1 MDCESYLKT
10 MDMNLDWN
18 KLGFNVHKTNAVM
31 VTRFVDGAW
40 TPMEADTSFTM
51 SLNPYALVMHYAVAC
66 FEGLKAFRQKD
77 GRVVMFRPD
86 ENAARLRRSAAYLG
100 LPEPPVELFI
110 QLCEECVRRNLDF
123 LPPYGYGASMYLR
136 PILMSVHPQ
145 IGLSP
150 HPEVVFAVMGTPVGT
165 YHGSTLKAFS
175 AVIPGN
181 YDRAAPKGSGSYKLA
196 GNYAPTFR
204 PYNIAHAQGYGEML
218 FLNSGTR
225 EFIDEFGSSNF
236 FAIKDGTYITPLSD
250 SVLPSIT
257 NKSLQVVATDLGLKV
272 EKRHIPLAELA
283 ECQEVGACG
292 TAVVL
297 TPISRI
303 DVKPVLEEA
312 AVTAS
317 FRFCE
322 DGAVGPMC
330 TKLYRHLTGIQFGE
344 VEDTHGWCHPVC

>member
-1 MDCESYLKT
+1 
-10 MDMNLDWN
+10 
-18 KLGFNVHKTNAVM
+18 
-31 VTRFVDGAW
+31 
-40 TPMEADTSFTM
+40 
-51 SLNPYALVMHYAVAC
+51 
-66 FEGLKAFRQKD
+66 
-77 GRVVMFRPD
+77 
-86 ENAARLRRSAAYLG
+86 
-100 LPEPPVELFI
+100 
-110 QLCEECVRRNLDF
+110 
-123 LPPYGYGASMYLR
+123 
-136 PILMSVHPQ
+136 
-145 IGLSP
+145 
-150 HPEVVFAVMGTPVGT
+150 
-165 YHGSTLKAFS
+165 
-175 AVIPGN
+175 
-181 YDRAAPKGSGSYKLA
+181 
-196 GNYAPTFR
+196 
-204 PYNIAHAQGYGEML
+204 NIAHAQGYGEML

-236 FAIKDGTYITPLSD
+236 FAIKDETYITPLSD

-257 NKSLQVVATDLGLKV
+257 NKSLQVAATDLGLKV

-317 FRFCE
+317 YRFCE

>member
-1 MDCESYLKT
+1 
-10 MDMNLDWN
+10 MNLDWN
-18 KLGFNVHKTNAVM
+18 NLGFNVHQTNAVM

-40 TPMEADTSFTM
+40 TPMEADTSFTL

-236 FAIKDGTYITPLSD
+236 FAIKDGAYITPLSD

-257 NKSLQVVATDLGLKV
+257 NKSLQVVA
-272 EKRHIPLAELA
+272 ELA
-283 ECQEVGACG
+283 DCQEVGACG

-317 FRFCE
+317 YRFCE
-322 DGAVGPMC
+322 DGSVGAVC
-330 TKLYRHLTGIQFGE
+330 TNMYRHLTGIQFGE

>member
-1 MDCESYLKT
+1 

-100 LPEPPVELFI
+100 LPEPPEALFI

-150 HPEVVFAVMGTPVGT
+150 HP
-165 YHGSTLKAFS
+165 
-175 AVIPGN
+175 
-181 YDRAAPKGSGSYKLA
+181 DAPKGSGSYKLA

-257 NKSLQVVATDLGLKV
+257 NKSLQVAAADLGLKV

-303 DVKPVLEEA
+303 DVKPVLEEEE
-312 AVTAS
+312 VTAS